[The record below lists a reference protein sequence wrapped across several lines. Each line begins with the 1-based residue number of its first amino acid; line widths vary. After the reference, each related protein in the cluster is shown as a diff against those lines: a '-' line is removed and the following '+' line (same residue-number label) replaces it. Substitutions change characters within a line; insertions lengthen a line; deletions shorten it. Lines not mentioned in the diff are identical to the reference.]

1 MNKWDVNVVWIFV
14 FDSGG
19 SEGDQNDFPDSASAN
34 DQEQHEETK
43 SNNATAKPDNQES
56 TSPASSKSFK
66 EQTKDFATMKV
77 VTGIGSFMS
86 KVVVK
91 SVVSIGS
98 NKDKSPKHDKNN
110 E

>member
-1 MNKWDVNVVWIFV
+1 M

-19 SEGDQNDFPDSASAN
+19 SEGDQNEFPDSASAN

-66 EQTKDFATMKV
+66 EQTDDFATVKIA
-77 VTGIGSFMS
+77 TGIGSFIS
-86 KVVVK
+86 KVA
-91 SVVSIGS
+91 SNSGVSIGS
-98 NKDKSPKHDKNN
+98 NREKSKHDQKSD
-110 E
+110 